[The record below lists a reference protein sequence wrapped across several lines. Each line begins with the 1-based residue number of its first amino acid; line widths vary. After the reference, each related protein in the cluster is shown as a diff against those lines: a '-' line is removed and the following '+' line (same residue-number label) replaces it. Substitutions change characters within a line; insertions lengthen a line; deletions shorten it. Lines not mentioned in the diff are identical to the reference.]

1 MADSTVNPLVQKRVD
16 NATKHMDRLA
26 PLQQECWE
34 FFRGNHYVY
43 RNDDNKL
50 IQLAT
55 TTSVRGK
62 GKPAHRVRTTRNL
75 FVPLVRQEVSYAT
88 QRIPSYEVVPSNT
101 DPQTISAAKLSEK
114 VALYLYDRVR
124 VKQAT
129 EKVVTSALVADEGF
143 AWPYWDSTAGPVVG
157 EDPESGEVLH
167 EGEVKIRTFTSGEV
181 GWEPGVR
188 FEDSRYWV
196 IRQARS
202 LTDLRSEPGV
212 IKPEKLIAD
221 GTDRRIIGSGKP
233 TDNTD
238 LVIVTEYLER
248 PNARNRRGARVTIAN
263 NREIKKPEAYPCLDE
278 HGQVLDEPVLHKL
291 TVIVDPDS
299 DRDHGLVKFGLDAM
313 RTFNDVTSKALEWKN
328 LALNPQVVGP
338 IGTAQQMKL
347 TDVPGAIFEA
357 ARPDLIKWREVPAIP
372 GELFELMDRA
382 KSDLAFIFSQNDIP
396 TQVEAGRAIQA
407 LLERDQNSRA
417 AFTSNLAEFHG
428 RLMRHMLYLVAR
440 HYTEERLLRIKGQ
453 FGWETIEGFRGADL
467 KSQVDVRVF
476 PSSLEPRTKASITQQ
491 VLGYADRGWISP
503 QQAMAAINGGTAEK
517 LIESYELDV
526 ARANR
531 VLQRIVKDPDAVLQ
545 SGEPVDPAAPIEQL
559 IAAQPWMPRP
569 FDNIDIHL
577 SVCADF
583 MKTET
588 YDMAEENVRTMLDL
602 YYQGLEFLKAQKDAQ
617 AAMQQTMMAEQQ
629 GEMNAAK
636 PQGATPMPD
645 MPGGS
650 LGPNALE
657 NTPEEGGGLAA

>member
-1 MADSTVNPLVQKRVD
+1 MADSPLNPLVKKRVD
-16 NATKHMDRLA
+16 NATRHMDRLA

-124 VKQAT
+124 VKDAT

-157 EDPESGEVLH
+157 EDPENPGQMLH

-212 IKPEKLIAD
+212 IHPEKLTAD
-221 GTDRRIIGSGKP
+221 GSDRMIIGSGKP

-248 PNARNRRGARVTIAN
+248 PSSANRRGARIMVAN
-263 NREIKKPEAYPCLDE
+263 NREIKKPEAYPCMDE
-278 HGQVLDEPVLHKL
+278 KGQVLDEPVLHKL
-291 TVIVDPDS
+291 TVIVDPGS

-338 IGTAQQMKL
+338 IGTSQQMKL
-347 TDVPGAIFEA
+347 TDVPGAVFEA
-357 ARPDLIKWREVPAIP
+357 PRPDLIKWREVPPIP
-372 GELFELMDRA
+372 NELFELMDRA

-417 AFTSNLAEFHG
+417 SFIANLAEFHG

-440 HYTEERLLRIKGQ
+440 HYTEERLLRIKGR

-476 PSSLEPRTKASITQQ
+476 PSSLEPRTKASITTQ

-526 ARANR
+526 SRANR
-531 VLQRIVKDPDAVLQ
+531 VLQRIVKAPEEVLA
-545 SGEPVDPAAPIEQL
+545 GDTDL
-559 IAAQPWMPRP
+559 WMPRP
-569 FDNIDIHL
+569 FDNIQIHKN
-577 SVCADF
+577 VCEDF
-583 MKTET
+583 LKTET
-588 YDMAEENVRTMLDL
+588 YDMAEDNVKEMLNL
-602 YYQGLEFLKAQKDAQ
+602 YYEGLLALEAQQQAQ
-617 AAMQQTMMAEQQ
+617 AAAQQSLQAEQQ
-629 GEMNAAK
+629 GMGNAAK

-650 LGPNALE
+650 LGPNALS
-657 NTPEEGGGLAA
+657 NTPDEAAA